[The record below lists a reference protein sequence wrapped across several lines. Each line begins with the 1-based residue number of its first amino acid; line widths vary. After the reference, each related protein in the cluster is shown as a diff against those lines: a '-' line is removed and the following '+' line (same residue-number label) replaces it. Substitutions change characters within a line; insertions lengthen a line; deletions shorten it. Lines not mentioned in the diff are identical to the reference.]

1 MTLLEHGMTIVNESE
16 LLMLNSLI
24 MESKFGLM
32 SSDLRLNASPISAEL
47 ASRLLD
53 TIVRLQSERDPSKIV
68 SWKNW
73 LEKKK
78 RMGMVQSSVNNDKK

>member
-1 MTLLEHGMTIVNESE
+1 MNDSEHGMTIVKESE

-24 MESKFGLM
+24 MESKFSLT
-32 SSDLRLNASPISAEL
+32 SSDSRMNASPISAEL

-53 TIVRLQSERDPSKIV
+53 TLVRLQSETDPYKIE
-68 SWKNW
+68 SWKKW

-78 RMGMVQSSVNNDKK
+78 NGSGPDLYQ